1 MTDDPHHLPP
11 AGLDEQL
18 VHREPHP
25 LRGAVTGLLL
35 AVLAGL
41 AVWGA
46 FTGAGPAR
54 LDGAALGEAVGVR
67 TDGLNTAAVALTEI
81 GNTFMMGLLATLVG
95 ARSWVR
101 GRRADAVF
109 AVGAMAGAVLLF
121 RGIKIL
127 LDRPRPP
134 AAAQVVAE
142 TNESLPSGHATM
154 SMVVI
159 GSLVVLAW
167 AGRGVAGRMAMVA
180 AAALWIGAVGTTRVY
195 LGVHWFSD
203 VLAGWLVGGAWLALC
218 AAAWSWWRA
227 RRPSVAARH

>member
-1 MTDDPHHLPP
+1 MTDDPHGPPP
-11 AGLDEQL
+11 AGLDEPL

-25 LRGAVTGLLL
+25 VRHALTGVLL
-35 AVLAGL
+35 ALAAGT
-41 AVWGA
+41 AVWAA
-46 FTGAGPAR
+46 FVGAGPAR
-54 LDGAALGEAVGVR
+54 LDAAALGESVESRSA
-67 TDGLNTAAVALTEI
+67 GLTTAAVTLTEI
-81 GNTFMMGLLATLVG
+81 GNTFAMGVLATLVG
-95 ARSWVR
+95 LWCWQR

-109 AVGAMAGAVLLF
+109 VVGAMAGGVLLF

-134 AAAQVVAE
+134 AATQVVAE

-167 AGRGVAGRMAMVA
+167 AGRSARTRVLMVL
-180 AAALWIGAVGTTRVY
+180 AAALWIGAVGSTRVY

-203 VLAGWLVGGAWLALC
+203 VLAGWLVGG
-218 AAAWSWWRA
+218 
-227 RRPSVAARH
+227 V